1 MFPGARLADGHV
13 IGASYTGL
21 PVLCSH
27 SESSGLRVSALSLR
41 SFLRNV
47 PRGLPQGL
55 VWLQRSRT
63 LRWLK
68 SGIVYACEPGTALP
82 ALERPA
88 DEHRPCHLAGG
99 GCRQPCVAPA
109 NVSSHSPRRRIC
121 SSLSFQTGEQ
131 GLWSWSGAPWVAR
144 ARTGGLSLN
153 PNPRAV
159 PPASPP
165 CPLSTLC
172 GVKLGTGSGGL

>member
-1 MFPGARLADGHV
+1 MAEGRH
-13 IGASYTGL
+13 
-21 PVLCSH
+21 
-27 SESSGLRVSALSLR
+27 
-41 SFLRNV
+41 
-47 PRGLPQGL
+47 
-55 VWLQRSRT
+55 
-63 LRWLK
+63 
-68 SGIVYACEPGTALP
+68 VYACEPWSALL

-109 NVSSHSPRRRIC
+109 NVSSHSPQRRIC

-153 PNPRAV
+153 PKPRAV

-165 CPLSTLC
+165 CPLSTLWWRQ
-172 GVKLGTGSGGL
+172 TGDRIWGAVMVPPPALPHCPYCLAEPGSCWL